1 MPNIFGEF
9 EDILVSNNFTCTKFK
24 ENLVITPK
32 PWSSYSFVGI
42 DQSINVLEEWM
53 ELKNHRKLFKRADP
67 FIQEIFSYKTYTSTA
82 QREAIL
88 HMIL

>member
-1 MPNIFGEF
+1 M
-9 EDILVSNNFTCTKFK
+9 DSK

-32 PWSSYSFVGI
+32 PWSFYSFVGI

-53 ELKNHRKLFKRADP
+53 ELKNHRKNFLKRADP
-67 FIQEIFSYKTYTSTA
+67 FIQEIFSYETYTSTA

-88 HMIL
+88 HMMFMKLIQKVKHQLRKYLIII